1 MPPLRAVRV
10 AEARVQPRIT
20 GTMITGRVGSAI
32 TRLMEMLGTV
42 RTDWARAREAGNVR
56 LTCMMK
62 SQWIQSTPES

>member
-1 MPPLRAVRV
+1 VE
-10 AEARVQPRIT
+10 EARAQPRIT

-32 TRLMEMLGTV
+32 TRMMEMVVTAKA
-42 RTDWARAREAGNVR
+42 DWARAREAGNVR